1 MSDAIRIG
9 TRSSE
14 LALRQARIVQAALLE
29 RGLESEL
36 VTYRTLGDKR
46 LDEPLSTIG
55 AKGLFTKELEV
66 DLRKGKTDLAVH
78 SLKDLPTDSPPGLI
92 VAAVLEREDPRDA
105 LVLNRGIMGQSL
117 DDLPR
122 GSRVGTSSLRRRAQ
136 LLATRPDLEVAE
148 LRGNVPTRLRKV
160 DEGRVHAAIL
170 AAAGLHRLGAHQHIT
185 CYLDAPAW
193 LPAAGQGAIAIQVR
207 DDDARIRE
215 LAESLNDLPTMLAV
229 RAERAFLQAL
239 EGGCQVPIG
248 ALAVPADAKVRVNAT
263 LNATGVD
270 ADAAGKARLTLR
282 SASDGKFEIAVRH
295 LERDATYEVVIG
307 GVRVADLTTNGGGN
321 GKLRFRS
328 RPRSSRDLPLGFDPR
343 TATVVVRDGVGDDVL
358 AVSFPDD
365 DVPNDG
371 DIVCCIP
378 DDSGTECED
387 RTADECTAQ
396 GGTAIAGATSCLPN
410 PCAGATP
417 VDDDA
422 DIVCCIPDD
431 SGAECEDRTQ
441 DECLAAGGTI
451 VSATSCDPNPCAAVP
466 PTGGD
471 VVCCLPD
478 NGGDGANECET

>member
-29 RGLESEL
+29 SGLESEL

-248 ALAVPADAKVRVNAT
+248 ALAVPT
-263 LNATGVD
+263 
-270 ADAAGKARLTLR
+270 
-282 SASDGKFEIAVRH
+282 
-295 LERDATYEVVIG
+295 
-307 GVRVADLTTNGGGN
+307 
-321 GKLRFRS
+321 
-328 RPRSSRDLPLGFDPR
+328 
-343 TATVVVRDGVGDDVL
+343 
-358 AVSFPDD
+358 
-365 DVPNDG
+365 
-371 DIVCCIP
+371 
-378 DDSGTECED
+378 
-387 RTADECTAQ
+387 
-396 GGTAIAGATSCLPN
+396 
-410 PCAGATP
+410 
-417 VDDDA
+417 
-422 DIVCCIPDD
+422 D
-431 SGAECEDRTQ
+431 SGALLHGMIADVTGARIVR
-441 DECLAAGGTI
+441 GTI
-451 VSATSCDPNPCAAVP
+451 DL
-466 PTGGD
+466 D
-471 VVCCLPD
+471 VDEPELSGVRLANQLRGEGASEILEGLRRAEHLP
-478 NGGDGANECET
+478 APQPE